1 MTNLNSILKSRD
13 IPLLK
18 MIYLVKVMVFPVVMY
33 GFESWTINKAECW
46 RIDTWAVVLEKLLRV
61 PRTLKEIQPVHPK
74 GNPFWIFIGRSN
86 AEAETPVLWPPDVKN
101 WLIGTDPNA
110 GKDWRQGERG
120 WQRMSWLD
128 GITYL
133 MYMSLSKF
141 RVLVMDREA
150 WRAAVRGVTQSLT
163 GLSNWTKVY
172 SLQYYCL
179 GNPMDRGA
187 WQTTVHVLQ
196 RDSTTEWLSLSSHFR
211 YKEIQRFGSRKHSWK
226 YLTIYRPVPLVS
238 LGHGVPHFPP
248 WISLRWY

>member
-1 MTNLNSILKSRD
+1 MEISPEYSLERLMLK
-13 IPLLK
+13 LK
-18 MIYLVKVMVFPVVMY
+18 LRYFGHPM
-33 GFESWTINKAECW
+33 W
-46 RIDTWAVVLEKLLRV
+46 RTDSLEKALM
-61 PRTLKEIQPVHPK
+61 LKKIE
-74 GNPFWIFIGRSN
+74 GR
-86 AEAETPVLWPPDVKN
+86 
-101 WLIGTDPNA
+101 
-110 GKDWRQGERG
+110 RRRG
-120 WQRMSWLD
+120 RQRMSWLD

-133 MYMSLSKF
+133 MDMSLSKF